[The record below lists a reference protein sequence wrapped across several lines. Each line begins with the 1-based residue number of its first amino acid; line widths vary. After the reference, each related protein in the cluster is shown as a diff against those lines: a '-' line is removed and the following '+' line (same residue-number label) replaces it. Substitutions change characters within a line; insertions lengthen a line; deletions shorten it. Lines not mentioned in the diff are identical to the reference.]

1 MTIGTWCVL
10 IDSLWQGD
18 GSKEIIAGVDLME
31 VLGYIQHDYDEVDRL
46 LIDMETQG
54 A

>member
-1 MTIGTWCVL
+1 MTVGEWSVL
-10 IDSLWQGD
+10 IDSLWTGEK
-18 GSKEIIAGVDLME
+18 SKELLPGVDLFE
-31 VLGYIQHDYDEVDRL
+31 VLSLVQHDYDEVDRL